1 MTVLGY
7 QKEPRVK
14 KIFVLCNQ
22 PFSRT
27 GIEHTLADLSD
38 FEVVGSCEFSDAALS
53 MIAANCPDVVVMD
66 LVGLSSPINVM
77 GKVRKSCE
85 NSHIVVF
92 CQSGVLD
99 FAVKALDAG
108 AAAILTQTSEPMDL
122 CVAIRRALA
131 GDNFVPP
138 EIAMQLFAHL
148 RDTEKRRREAEQLR
162 LTMREEQV
170 IKCLMEGMTNKQI
183 ADRLTISEKT
193 VKHYV
198 GALKG
203 KFSAA
208 NRLEIV
214 LSAQRLEV

>member
-1 MTVLGY
+1 M
-7 QKEPRVK
+7 K

-27 GIEHTLADLSD
+27 GIEQSLSD
-38 FEVVGSCEFSDAALS
+38 VSDFAVVGSSEFSDAALS
-53 MIAANCPDVVVMD
+53 RIAGDCPDVVVMD
-66 LVGLSSPINVM
+66 LAGLSSPINVM
-77 GKVRKSCE
+77 GKVRKACATSR
-85 NSHIVVF
+85 IVVF
-92 CQSGVLD
+92 CQSGLLD

-148 RDTEKRRREAEQLR
+148 RETEKRRREAEQLR
-162 LTMREEQV
+162 LTAREGQV
-170 IKCLMEGMTNKQI
+170 IKCLMEGMTNRQI
-183 ADRLTISEKT
+183 ADRLVISEKT
-193 VKHYV
+193 VKHYI

-214 LSAQRLEV
+214 LNAQRLEV

>member
-1 MTVLGY
+1 M
-7 QKEPRVK
+7 K

-27 GIEHTLADLSD
+27 GIEHSLAELSD
-38 FEVVGSCEFSDAALS
+38 FEVVGSYEFSDAALS

-77 GKVRKSCE
+77 GKVRKACE
-85 NSHIVVF
+85 KSHIVVF

-108 AAAILTQTSEPMDL
+108 AAGILTQTMDL
-122 CVAIRRALA
+122 CIAIRRALA

-148 RDTEKRRREAEQLR
+148 RDSEKRRREAEQLR

-170 IKCLMEGMTNKQI
+170 IKCWMEGMTNKQI
-183 ADRLTISEKT
+183 ADRLSISEKT